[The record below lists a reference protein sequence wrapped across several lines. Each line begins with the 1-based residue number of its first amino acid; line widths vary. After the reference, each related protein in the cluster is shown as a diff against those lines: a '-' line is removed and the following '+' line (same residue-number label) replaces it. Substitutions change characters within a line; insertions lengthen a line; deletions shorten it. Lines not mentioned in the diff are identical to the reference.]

1 MYFFYLVTAIDKKVA
16 QKAEGEMY
24 LKLET
29 GISEEKRQE
38 IAETE
43 KTKNKMVNMIKEMQQ
58 KINEVQVEL
67 EERRIEIENI
77 GSDIMELILEMEGGG
92 INKKER
98 MKIEEKKTKK
108 ENEKMNRLE
117 EFNRKK
123 NRVIKLDTEERG
135 DGS

>member
-1 MYFFYLVTAIDKKVA
+1 M
-16 QKAEGEMY
+16 
-24 LKLET
+24 KLET

-98 MKIEEKKTKK
+98 MRLKKRRLKK
-108 ENEKMNRLE
+108 RM
-117 EFNRKK
+117 K
-123 NRVIKLDTEERG
+123 N
-135 DGS
+135 

>member
-1 MYFFYLVTAIDKKVA
+1 MAIDKKLA
-16 QKAEGEMY
+16 QKAEGERY

-58 KINEVQVEL
+58 KINEVQVDL
-67 EERRIEIENI
+67 EERRKEIENT
-77 GSDIMELILEMEGGG
+77 GSNIMELILEMEGGG
-92 INKKER
+92 INKRER

-117 EFNRKK
+117 ECNR
-123 NRVIKLDTEERG
+123 
-135 DGS
+135 